1 MIPFISDSA
10 AFPDI
15 CDIWA
20 TSEVSIKILLAVTPI
35 RPLEVDPIRPRAVIS
50 DVLKLTSLGGVQNM
64 CTFAISYI

>member
-20 TSEVSIKILLAVTPI
+20 TSEVSMKVLLGVTPI
-35 RPLEVDPIRPRAVIS
+35 RPLEVDARRPRAVIS
-50 DVLKLTSLGGVQNM
+50 AVLKLTSIGGVQNM
-64 CTFAISYI
+64 YTFAISLI

>member
-20 TSEVSIKILLAVTPI
+20 TSEVSMKVLLGVTPI
-35 RPLEVDPIRPRAVIS
+35 RPLEEDAGPS
-50 DVLKLTSLGGVQNM
+50 SQMFLS
-64 CTFAISYI
+64 

>member
-20 TSEVSIKILLAVTPI
+20 TSEVSMKVLLGVTPI
-35 RPLEVDPIRPRAVIS
+35 RPLEIDARRPRAVIS
-50 DVLKLTSLGGVQNM
+50 DVLKLTSTGGVQNM
-64 CTFAISYI
+64 YTFAISMI